1 MCFSPIQRILTRM
14 IAMLGLLV
22 ALVLA
27 QPTVASAATVSV
39 ATNPLYINA
48 VLTEPS
54 TRLGQR
60 PKVVQT
66 YGNRGPNPLANVNT
80 FCEYS
85 PLSATWAIALNFDV
99 IDRPQQ
105 IIPGQNTN
113 RETAIRTVTPG
124 QVRVVCQVS
133 GRDAVTNEEF
143 TAFSRP
149 LVLTVNP

>member
-1 MCFSPIQRILTRM
+1 MCFFPVQRILARI
-14 IAMLGLLV
+14 IATLGLFVVV
-22 ALVLA
+22 ALA
-27 QPTVASAATVSV
+27 HPTAIYAA
-39 ATNPLYINA
+39 ANPLYINA
-48 VLTEPS
+48 ILTEPS
-54 TRLGQR
+54 TRLGQQ

-66 YGNRGPNPLANVNT
+66 YGNRGPHSLANVNA

-85 PLSATWAIALNFDV
+85 QLSAPWAIALNFDV
-99 IDRPQQ
+99 IDRRQRM
-105 IIPGQNTN
+105 IPGQNTN
-113 RETAIRTVTPG
+113 RETAIRTVNPG